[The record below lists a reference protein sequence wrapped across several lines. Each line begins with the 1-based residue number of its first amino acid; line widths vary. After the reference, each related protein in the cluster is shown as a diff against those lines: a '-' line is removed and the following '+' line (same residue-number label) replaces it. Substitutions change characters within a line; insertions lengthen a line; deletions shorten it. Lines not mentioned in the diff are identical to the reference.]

1 MNRYKLIADL
11 SIRNKIIVI
20 VLFVSFVVII
30 AGLTFFAK
38 WDYDRFKTEIK
49 QNLILDAKLIG
60 DYCIVPLTF
69 NDNQQA
75 IQTLARLKYIETI
88 EEGFLFNE
96 SGILFARYPDSKTVN
111 NFKDTLQSPIAIF
124 KDDHFYIKEPIRF
137 QDKIL
142 GHILIK
148 ANSDTLYEK
157 MQKIVWTMGII
168 ILVLLLLSYL
178 LTISIQKVV
187 AEPIISLKKHFKKI
201 ASTQDYSSR
210 VIRKYNDE
218 TGDLYDGFNE
228 LLNTI
233 EKQNVELKE
242 SEAHYRFLFEQN
254 PVQMLIYELGSL
266 NLLAVN
272 DAFVEHYGYDKS
284 EISRMR
290 LPDLYPEAEKVS
302 IAELTKK
309 IIGRAY
315 VGEWHHIKKDGTI
328 ITIEAFSH
336 GIQYEGRTARIAVL
350 YDITERKQAEELTK
364 ESMLKFRTLFAT
376 NPEAIFITD
385 SETLKIYDCNE
396 AACIMNGYT
405 YQELVGQSINILHT
419 EEITKIV
426 EKPEGRHQFEE
437 YLQTNRSVTTES
449 VHKRKDGSYFPIE
462 TTMCL
467 LKLGGRTYI
476 MGIDR
481 DITERKQAEAA
492 LKQSESKYRY
502 IVNTANEGIWTFD
515 KNLVTT
521 FANARMA
528 EMLGYE
534 DDGALIG
541 RQLIDFI
548 FEEDLTD
555 HFNQME
561 KRRKGIPDN
570 FERRFRCKN
579 GQTVWTLVSGTAI
592 FDENNNFNGTLGLV
606 TDITER
612 KKSEEALRK
621 SEQRYKLLLESITD
635 YTYSVQIKNGKPVK
649 TVHSYGCMKV
659 TGYTTEEYL
668 SIPKLWLN
676 MVHPDDKELVEHY
689 ADPLCMGIEIPP
701 LEHRVIHKNGSV
713 IWVRNTYVLKHD
725 EYGKVIGYDGLI
737 SDITERKLFEEKLR
751 HERSLLRIIID
762 HLPDAIYTKDTQC
775 RKTLSN
781 LADIKIMKANSE
793 LEVLGKDDFD
803 FHPKELAMDFFT
815 DDQKIIKTGVPLLYK
830 EEYIIDELGNKKWLL
845 TSKLPL
851 FDEQSNLIGL
861 VGIGRDITERK
872 IAEEEIRKLNTELED
887 RVAKRTAQLEA
898 ANKELEAFSYSVSHD
913 LRAPLRHASGYVDL
927 LVKRCSNELSEK
939 GMHYLNSVS
948 DSVHQMGML
957 IDDLLQFSRTG
968 RTEMRQNL
976 TDMDELAHEI
986 VDTLNRDN
994 PNRNIDW
1001 TFNKLPT
1008 VFCDR
1013 SMLRLVW
1020 MNLLSNAVKFTRTR
1034 EKSKIEIGFNEDEK
1048 EFVFYVKDNGVGF
1061 DMQYSQK
1068 LFGVFQRLHSMDEFE
1083 GTGIGLANVRRI
1095 ILRHEGR
1102 TWAEAELDKGATFY
1116 FTLLKKI

>member
-1 MNRYKLIADL
+1 MNKFKLIENL

-20 VLFVSFVVII
+20 VLFVSFIVML
-30 AGLTFFAK
+30 AGLAFFAK

-69 NDNQQA
+69 YDNQQA
-75 IQTLARLKYIETI
+75 TQTLARLKYIETV
-88 EEGFLFNE
+88 EEGFLFDE
-96 SGILFARYPDSKTVN
+96 HGTLFARYPDTKTITN
-111 NFKDTLQSPIAIF
+111 LKDTLQSPVAVFI
-124 KDDHFYIKEPIRF
+124 DDHFYIKEPVRF
-137 QDKIL
+137 QDRIL

-148 ANSDTLYEK
+148 ASSGILYAK
-157 MQKIVWTMGII
+157 MQKIIWTMGSIL
-168 ILVLLLLSYL
+168 LVLLLLSYL
-178 LTISIQKVV
+178 LTISIQKVI
-187 AEPIISLKKHFKKI
+187 AEPIIFLKKHFKNI
-201 ASTQDYSSR
+201 ATTRDYSSR
-210 VIRKYNDE
+210 VSRKYNDE

-254 PVQMLIYELGSL
+254 PVPMLIYELGSL
-266 NLLAVN
+266 NLLAIN
-272 DAFVEHYGYDKS
+272 DAFVDHYGYNKS
-284 EISRMR
+284 EIIKMH
-290 LPDLYPEAEKVS
+290 LPDLYPESEKTS

-309 IIGRAY
+309 LIGRAY

-336 GIQYEGRTARIAVL
+336 GIQYEGRTSRIAVL
-350 YDITERKQAEELTK
+350 YDITERKKAEELTK

-396 AACIMNGYT
+396 AACVMNGYT
-405 YQELVGQSINILHT
+405 YQELVGQSINILHN
-419 EEITKIV
+419 EEISKIV

-437 YLQTNRSVTTES
+437 FLQSNRSVTTES
-449 VHKRKDGSYFPIE
+449 VHKRKDGTYFPIE

-467 LKLGGRTYI
+467 LKLGGRTYV

-515 KNLVTT
+515 KDLVTT

-528 EMLGYE
+528 AMLGYE
-534 DDGALIG
+534 NSEVLIG
-541 RQLIDFI
+541 RHLTDFI

-555 HFNQME
+555 HLKQME
-561 KRRKGIPDN
+561 KRRKGIPDI

-579 GQTVWTLVSGTAI
+579 GQAVWTLVSGTAI

-606 TDITER
+606 TDITKR

-621 SEQRYKLLLESITD
+621 SEQRYKVLLESITD
-635 YTYSVQIKNGKPVK
+635 YTYSVQIKDCKPVS
-649 TVHSYGCMKV
+649 TVHSYGCTKV
-659 TGYTTEEYL
+659 TGYTPDEYS
-668 SIPKLWLN
+668 SIPRLWLN
-676 MVHPDDKELVEHY
+676 MVHPDDMELVEHY
-689 ADPLCMGIEIPP
+689 ADPLCEDKEIPP
-701 LEHRVIHKNGSV
+701 LEHRLIHKNGSV

-725 EYGKVIGYDGLI
+725 ENGKVIGYDGLI
-737 SDITERKLFEEKLR
+737 SDITERKIAEIEIQKLN
-751 HERSLLRIIID
+751 
-762 HLPDAIYTKDTQC
+762 A
-775 RKTLSN
+775 
-781 LADIKIMKANSE
+781 E
-793 LEVLGKDDFD
+793 LE
-803 FHPKELAMDFFT
+803 
-815 DDQKIIKTGVPLLYK
+815 Q
-830 EEYIIDELGNKKWLL
+830 
-845 TSKLPL
+845 
-851 FDEQSNLIGL
+851 
-861 VGIGRDITERK
+861 
-872 IAEEEIRKLNTELED
+872 
-887 RVAKRTAQLEA
+887 RVNKRTAQLET

-927 LVKRCSNELSEK
+927 LIKRCSNDLSEK

-994 PNRNIDW
+994 PNRNIEW
-1001 TFNKLPT
+1001 SVNNLPT

-1013 SMLRLVW
+1013 SMLKLVW

-1034 EKSKIEIGFNEDEK
+1034 EKSKIEIGVNEDEK
-1048 EFVFYVKDNGVGF
+1048 EFVFFVKDNGVGF

-1068 LFGVFQRLHSMDEFE
+1068 LFGVFQRLHPMDEFE

-1102 TWAEAELDKGATFY
+1102 TWAEAELDKGATFF
-1116 FTLLKKI
+1116 FTLLKKM

>member
-1 MNRYKLIADL
+1 MNKFKLIENL

-20 VLFVSFVVII
+20 VLFVSFVVILT
-30 AGLTFFAK
+30 GLAFFAK

-96 SGILFARYPDSKTVN
+96 SGILFARYPDSKTIN
-111 NFKDTLQSPIAIF
+111 SFKDTLQSPTALFI
-124 KDDHFYIKEPIRF
+124 DDHFYIKEPIRF
-137 QDKIL
+137 QGKVL

-168 ILVLLLLSYL
+168 ILVLLVLSYL
-178 LTISIQKVV
+178 LALSIQKVI

-210 VIRKYNDE
+210 VNRKYNDE

-233 EKQNVELKE
+233 EKQNVELRE

-272 DAFVEHYGYDKS
+272 DAFVDHYGYDKS

-290 LPDLYPEAEKVS
+290 LQDLYPEAEKES
-302 IAELTKK
+302 ITELTKK

-315 VGEWHHIKKDGTI
+315 AGEWHHIKKDGTI
-328 ITIEAFSH
+328 ITIEVFSH

-350 YDITERKQAEELTK
+350 YDITERKKAEELTK

-405 YQELVGQSINILHT
+405 YKELVGQSINILHT

-449 VHKRKDGSYFPIE
+449 VHKRKDGSYFSIE

-467 LKLGGRTYI
+467 LKLGSRTYV

-528 EMLGYE
+528 EILGYE
-534 DDGALIG
+534 NNEVLIG

-579 GQTVWTLVSGTAI
+579 GQAVWTLVSGTAI

-635 YTYSVQIKNGKPVK
+635 YTYSVHIKNEKPVS
-649 TVHSYGCMKV
+649 TVHSYGCTKV
-659 TGYTTEEYL
+659 TGYTPEEYL

-689 ADPLCMGIEIPP
+689 ADPLCQGIEIPP
-701 LEHRVIHKNGSV
+701 LEHRVIHKNGSI

-725 EYGKVIGYDGLI
+725 EFGKVIGYDGLI
-737 SDITERKLFEEKLR
+737 SDITERKIVEIEIQKLN
-751 HERSLLRIIID
+751 
-762 HLPDAIYTKDTQC
+762 A
-775 RKTLSN
+775 
-781 LADIKIMKANSE
+781 E
-793 LEVLGKDDFD
+793 LE
-803 FHPKELAMDFFT
+803 
-815 DDQKIIKTGVPLLYK
+815 Q
-830 EEYIIDELGNKKWLL
+830 
-845 TSKLPL
+845 
-851 FDEQSNLIGL
+851 
-861 VGIGRDITERK
+861 
-872 IAEEEIRKLNTELED
+872 
-887 RVAKRTAQLEA
+887 RVNQRTVQLET

-927 LVKRCSNELSEK
+927 LIKRCSNELSEK
-939 GMHYLNSVS
+939 GLHYLNSVS

-986 VDTLNRDN
+986 ADTLNRDN

-1001 TFNKLPT
+1001 IVNKLPV

-1013 SMLRLVW
+1013 SMLKLVW

-1034 EKSKIEIGFNEDEK
+1034 EKSKIEIGVNEDEK

-1068 LFGVFQRLHSMDEFE
+1068 LFGVFQRLHSMEEFE